1 MSKFHIK
8 KDGTPGKCNATK
20 GNCPLGGSDSHFD
33 SAEEAQAGAQAK
45 LEKQF
50 GVTEKPSVDLT
61 KTIPIDFVKDYQV
74 DKDYYLKDGED
85 EDYFFGEVNMEI
97 LQLNMEEI
105 DGLKEGEEYKV
116 YCEVEYDE
124 DEMEKLSSEDYSH
137 LSDYNGGGPG
147 PADIFVI
154 NSKYLYLINEEY
166 RDHPN
171 VTFSK

>member
-33 SAEEAQAGAQAK
+33 SADEAQAAAQAK
-45 LEKQF
+45 LEEQF

-61 KTIPIDFVKDYQV
+61 KTIPIDFVKNYKV
-74 DKDYYLKDGED
+74 DKDYYHKDGED
-85 EDYFFGEVNMEI
+85 EDYFFRELNMEL

-105 DGLKEGEEYKV
+105 DRLKEGEEYKV

-124 DEMEKLSSEDYSH
+124 DEMEKLSSEDYSY
-137 LSDYNGGGPG
+137 LDDYNGGGPG

-166 RDHPN
+166 RDYPN

>member
-33 SAEEAQAGAQAK
+33 SAEEAQAAAQAK
-45 LEKQF
+45 LEEQF

-61 KTIPIDFVKDYQV
+61 KTIPIDFVKNYKV
-74 DKDYYLKDGED
+74 DKDYYLKDGEE
-85 EDYFFGEVNMEI
+85 EDYFFGELNMEL

-105 DGLKEGEEYKV
+105 DKLKEGEEYKV

-124 DEMEKLSSEDYSH
+124 DELEKLSSEDYSY
-137 LSDYNGGGPG
+137 LDDYNGGGPG

-166 RDHPN
+166 RDYPN

>member
-8 KDGTPGKCNATK
+8 KDGTPGTCNATK

-33 SAEEAQAGAQAK
+33 SAEEAQAAAQAK

-61 KTIPIDFVKDYQV
+61 KTIPIDFVKDYKV

-85 EDYFFGEVNMEI
+85 EDYFFGEVNMEL
-97 LQLNMEEI
+97 LQLNMEEL

-124 DEMEKLSSEDYSH
+124 DEIHDNVR
-137 LSDYNGGGPG
+137 SDRVLRSFYAISCRFPVSVAYT
-147 PADIFVI
+147 P
-154 NSKYLYLINEEY
+154 LYLILVCADVAGLY
-166 RDHPN
+166 LL
-171 VTFSK
+171 